1 MAQPFLSSSR
11 LAQKYQAL
19 GFTLGITC
27 KGNITALRLALAA
40 ALCGEAVPERILLRL
55 EGEFPGFGDY
65 YFEQLVA
72 MAAFYGVDFQ
82 MSFAK
87 SSGVREAKQ
96 WLLDNCRTPYLWI
109 SDDDVLPDS
118 WCLSEFSE
126 QLPQVAS
133 ACALMQEEW
142 GFICGAKF
150 DVNNRRKYPDFSD
163 RPHVLKKGETLGW
176 LALQNLAY
184 YPDEDADRYHLTKI
198 FDGGCVVLNVPMLR
212 RKELKFTVAGPSA
225 PSSGVD
231 TLMALRCAK
240 VGLKGFFLPF
250 AHAVHLEKPVSN
262 FESGAD
268 RKEMLL
274 RLCDLE
280 GLDHSIVDR
289 GLFAGI
295 PVTGSE
301 PK

>member
-1 MAQPFLSSSR
+1 MAKPFLSPSR

-27 KGNITALRLALAA
+27 KGNMTALRMALAA
-40 ALCGEAVPERILLRL
+40 ALSGEAVPERILLRI

-72 MAAFYGVDFQ
+72 TAAFYGVDFQ
-82 MSFAK
+82 MAYARSE
-87 SSGVREAKQ
+87 GVRVAKQ
-96 WLLDNCRTPYLWI
+96 WLLDNCQTPYLWI

-126 QLPQVAS
+126 QLPKVADECVTNS
-133 ACALMQEEW
+133 REW
-142 GFICGAKF
+142 GFLAGAKF
-150 DVNNRRKYPDFSD
+150 DVNNRRRYPDFSD
-163 RPHVLKKGETLGW
+163 RPHYLKEGDMLGEM
-176 LALQNLAY
+176 ALQNLAY
-184 YPDEDADRYHLTKI
+184 YPEDQAARFHLTKI
-198 FDGGCVVLNVPMLR
+198 FDAGCVVLNVLALR
-212 RKELKFTVAGPSA
+212 RCRLKFTVSGPCA

-240 VGLKGFFLPF
+240 ANLAGFFLPF
-250 AHAVHLEKPVSN
+250 AHAIHLEKPVSN

-274 RLCDLE
+274 RICDIE
-280 GLDHSIVDR
+280 GLDHSIVDK
-289 GLFAGI
+289 GLYGGI
-295 PVTGSE
+295 PVA
-301 PK
+301 